1 MIRFS
6 ACFERLIGFRRQH
19 QGIKTTLY
27 FILFLRRQVPHSF
40 YNFFDRGHLV
50 LPSKPNCSQFILSF
64 RSQFTNS
71 SASWASAS
79 PVQLLTV
86 FEIQDDSSL
95 LAKYFLNNLA
105 DSS

>member
-6 ACFERLIGFRRQH
+6 ACFERLNGFRRRH

-27 FILFLRRQVPHSF
+27 FILFLRRQIRHSF
-40 YNFFDRGHLV
+40 HYFFDRGHLV
-50 LPSKPNCSQFILSF
+50 LSSKPNCSRFILSF

-71 SASWASAS
+71 SASCASAS

-86 FEIQDDSSL
+86 FETQDDSSL
-95 LAKYFLNNLA
+95 LAKYF
-105 DSS
+105 